1 MKQQALD
8 KNPMNTPIGVTTL
21 AVRLKNSIHLLPY
34 RRILF
39 VTESGIFNPRALL
52 AFTLG
57 SAGIFLALITF
68 AASSENSSATPA
80 SFGARIYV
88 TTTAQKIGGIGT
100 GGCSLQEAIYSSVL
114 HDSLDGGAHGVAID
128 ATDPDHFIATECVKG
143 TGNDT
148 IVLPTKGSLKMD
160 HVLDGDVHN
169 PYGPT
174 ATPIILS
181 TITIEGN

>member
-21 AVRLKNSIHLLPY
+21 AVRLKNSIHRLPY

-88 TTTAQKIGGIGT
+88 TTTAQKIAGIGT
-100 GGCSLQEAIYSSVL
+100 GGCSLQEAIYSAVL
-114 HDSLDGGAHGVAID
+114 HDTMDGGAHGIAID
-128 ATDPDHFIATECVKG
+128 ATDPDHFIITECVMG
-143 TGNDT
+143 TGNGDT
-148 IVLPTKGSLKMD
+148 IILPTGAGFQLSSA
-160 HVLDGDVHN
+160 LDDPTSPLGADAHN
-169 PYGPT
+169 YMGPT
-174 ATPIILS
+174 AT
-181 TITIEGN
+181 